1 MRVKCRRPLRVEWSA
16 VALCPRSIK
25 RTGILVFSAIRDGN
39 LGSVRF
45 SATLQASLIG
55 QDAAELAQPAVNATD
70 GEVGMATRS
79 SRLMRP
85 CRVALSVEVA
95 LVKGAENPP
104 HLVGPVAG
112 GARLM
117 KMAAVISTPSDLD
130 ADHKT
135 VFAQVIGYAVERN
148 ELQVLRLP
156 REDHRAVLGL
166 LQRDGGLHAHR

>member
-1 MRVKCRRPLRVEWSA
+1 MRVKCRRPLRVEWLA

-45 SATLQASLIG
+45 SATLQARLIG
-55 QDAAELAQPAVNATD
+55 HDAAELAQPAVNAID
-70 GEVGMATRS
+70 GEVGMATRN
-79 SRLMRP
+79 SRLVRP
-85 CRVALSVEVA
+85 CRVARSVEVA
-95 LVKGAENPP
+95 LLSGADNPP

-112 GARLM
+112 EFRIM
-117 KMAAVISTPSDLD
+117 KMAAVIRTPSDLD
-130 ADHKT
+130 ADHKN
-135 VFAQVIGYAVERN
+135 VVSEIIGYTVERN
-148 ELQVLRLP
+148 EFQVLRMP